1 MQIVCYTMCKPLTPL
16 ERKIMELSSFDHL
29 WALLA
34 PASEYNRKR
43 SDCQGLWNSLPLKKQ
58 HVVYRVLC
66 NKKAKGERIHPNP
79 FFALEDNINVE
90 PEFLTGPQQDEA
102 WQYNIPIVMV
112 KHNGR
117 YRICTAETQ
126 KLFELEFVQ
135 EWNPRCD

>member
-1 MQIVCYTMCKPLTPL
+1 
-16 ERKIMELSSFDHL
+16 MELSSFDHL

-34 PASEYNRKR
+34 PAPEYNRKR
-43 SDCQGLWNSLPLKKQ
+43 SDCQGLWDTLPLKKQ

-66 NKKAKGERIHPNP
+66 NKKKKGERIHPNP

-90 PEFLTGPQQDEA
+90 PEFLTGAQQDEA
-102 WQYNIPIVMV
+102 WEHNIPIVMV
-112 KHNGR
+112 KHNDR

-135 EWNPRCD
+135 EWNKYLD